1 MNHQTVIPTPVT
13 SAQQLREQAADVHQL
28 VELQRVQM
36 DENASPSGFILHD
49 SICKTGLKRQNY
61 RNRKK
66 ICGCWGIGE
75 SVVLVG
81 KYMVNKVYW

>member
-49 SICKTGLKRQNY
+49 SICKTCLKRQNY

-66 ICGCWGIGE
+66 MRGCWGIRKT
-75 SVVLVG
+75 VVLVG
-81 KYMVNKVYW
+81 KYMINKVYW